1 MYFVSAMTQATSCP
15 WKRTLSVASTA
26 CVSPESVGIQASL
39 CCASSSPVTTAI
51 TPGIAIAA
59 LLSIPL
65 MRACA
70 YGLRTMTMWSMPG
83 STTSST

>member
-1 MYFVSAMTQATSCP
+1 MYFVSAMTQATSWP

-26 CVSPESVGIQASL
+26 CVSPDSVGIQASL

-51 TPGIAIAA
+51 TPGIAMAA
-59 LLSIPL
+59 LVSMPANAR
-65 MRACA
+65 MRVRAA
-70 YGLRTMTMWSMPG
+70 HDHHVQHPG